1 MPDDPTPAVSVAL
14 EVLPHGEGLAL
25 PAYQTAGAAGAD
37 LVAAVTEPFELR
49 PRERH
54 PVPTGIRLALP
65 EGYEAQIRPRSG
77 LSLRHGIT
85 VVNAPGTVD
94 ADYRGEI
101 FVPLVNLSD
110 EPYRIERGA
119 RIAQLV
125 LAPVVRASFTVV
137 DTIAVNTARGRAGF
151 GSTGD

>member
-1 MPDDPTPAVSVAL
+1 MSDAVPVAL
-14 EVLPHGEGLAL
+14 EVLPHGQGLAL

-37 LVAAVTEPFELR
+37 LVAAVDEPFELG
-49 PRERH
+49 PGQRH

-125 LAPVVRASFTVV
+125 LAPVVRAAWQVV
-137 DTIAVNTARGRAGF
+137 DQVDDDTDRGRGGF
-151 GSTGD
+151 GSTG